1 MGKKRSKIVLLKIEG
16 ELQVL
21 NYQYSEKAPVKKFT
35 ASGYRQSIYKHQI
48 AQSLM
53 AYQYRRDKTLIKGKE
68 YGRIYD

>member
-21 NYQYSEKAPVKKFT
+21 NYQYSEKVPVKKFT
-35 ASGYRQSIYKHQI
+35 DPGYRQSIYKQPI
-48 AQSLM
+48 SQSLM
-53 AYQYRRDKTLIKGKE
+53 AYQCRRDKTIIKGKE